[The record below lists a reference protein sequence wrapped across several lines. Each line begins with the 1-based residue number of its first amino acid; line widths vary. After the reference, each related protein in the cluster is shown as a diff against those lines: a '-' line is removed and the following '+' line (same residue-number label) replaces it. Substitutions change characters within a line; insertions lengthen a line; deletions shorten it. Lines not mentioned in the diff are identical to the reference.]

1 MSDFSGWQQLL
12 PILLPLL
19 LIELALLALALWD
32 WVHRQRFRYL
42 SRWVW
47 LAIIVLINILGPL
60 AYLLLGREEEV
71 A

>member
-1 MSDFSGWQQLL
+1 MDGFNDPQLMIL
-12 PILLPLL
+12 LLLPLALTQLGL
-19 LIELALLALALWD
+19 LVFGLRD

-47 LAIIVLINILGPL
+47 LVIIVLVNTVGPL
-60 AYLLLGREEEV
+60 GYLLLGREDN